1 MKLFELKEAF
11 LQAVDSILANRMR
24 SFLASLGVI
33 IGITFV
39 ILMGWV
45 LSGLDKAMQDTFNM
59 LGTDVLYVD
68 KHSWAGGENWK
79 EERNRPDITIQQANN
94 LIDKL
99 KDIELASP
107 VADVWNIQIKYL
119 NDSYSG
125 ISVEGVNSNYGLTP
139 SGTIVEGRFFS
150 QNEDDFAE
158 NVICIGWKVSETI
171 FPNGDAIGREIKV
184 NGRKFRIIGIIKK
197 QGTTF
202 FDFMDYMCYVP
213 LKTFF
218 KTFGKFRRTLSIA
231 VKAGSEDKLDE
242 VREEVIGNMRIIRNL
257 KPNEKDNFSI
267 NESKAFEAQVS
278 GIRTVVWSV
287 GIGMTLLSFIVGIIG
302 IVNVMF
308 VSIFERTKE
317 IGIAKAL
324 GAKKRMVLTQIIFES
339 TLLAFFGAIISFI
352 ITSLIAYITGTF
364 VIQYV
369 KEVQFLSPTIPLD
382 LLGIAS
388 VISVIVGVLAG
399 LVPAIRASN
408 FDPVI
413 AIRYE

>member
-1 MKLFELKEAF
+1 
-11 LQAVDSILANRMR
+11 
-24 SFLASLGVI
+24 
-33 IGITFV
+33 
-39 ILMGWV
+39 
-45 LSGLDKAMQDTFNM
+45 
-59 LGTDVLYVD
+59 
-68 KHSWAGGENWK
+68 
-79 EERNRPDITIQQANN
+79 
-94 LIDKL
+94 
-99 KDIELASP
+99 
-107 VADVWNIQIKYL
+107 
-119 NDSYSG
+119 
-125 ISVEGVNSNYGLTP
+125 
-139 SGTIVEGRFFS
+139 
-150 QNEDDFAE
+150 
-158 NVICIGWKVSETI
+158 
-171 FPNGDAIGREIKV
+171 
-184 NGRKFRIIGIIKK
+184 
-197 QGTTF
+197 
-202 FDFMDYMCYVP
+202 MDYMCYVP

>member
-1 MKLFELKEAF
+1 MKLFEIKEAF
-11 LQAVDSILANRMR
+11 LQAVDAILVNRLR
-24 SFLASLGVI
+24 SLLASLGVI

-45 LSGLDKAMQDTFNM
+45 LSGLDKAMSDTFNM

-79 EERNRPDITIQQANN
+79 DERNRPDITFKQAND
-94 LIDKL
+94 LIASLSDY
-99 KDIELASP
+99 EVASP
-107 VADVWNIQIKYL
+107 VADIWNIQIKY
-119 NDSYSG
+119 NNEAYNG
-125 ISVEGVNSNYGLTP
+125 ISVEGVNYLYAFTP
-139 SGTIVEGRFFS
+139 SGTIGEGRFFS
-150 QNEDDFAE
+150 QSEDDFAS
-158 NVICIGWKVSETI
+158 NVICIGHKVSETI
-171 FPNGDAIGREIKV
+171 FPNGDAVGKYIKV
-184 NGRKFRIIGIIKK
+184 NGSKFKIIGIVKK

-231 VKAGSEDKLDE
+231 VKAGSEENLDN
-242 VREEVIGNMRIIRNL
+242 VRTEVIGNMRIIRNL
-257 KPNEKDNFSI
+257 KPNEKDDFSI
-267 NESKAFEAQVS
+267 NESKAFEEQVS
-278 GIRTVVWSV
+278 GIRTVVWAV
-287 GIGMTLLSFIVGIIG
+287 GIGMTLLSFIVCIIG

-324 GAKKRMVLTQIIFES
+324 GAKKRMVLAQIIFES
-339 TLLAFFGAIISFI
+339 TLLAFFGAVVSFI
-352 ITSLIAYITGTF
+352 LTSIIAYVTGTF
-364 VIQYV
+364 VIDYV
-369 KEVQFLSPTIPLD
+369 KEVQFLSPTVPLD
-382 LLGIAS
+382 LLGTAS
-388 VISVIVGVLAG
+388 VISIIVGVLAG